1 MSKIA
6 KVLAWRHEST
16 ADQTQHSPRDKN
28 ISKEIDLFRL
38 MISGK
43 IKQNQGNMNRS
54 LDLKQIWGVP
64 NLKITS

>member
-6 KVLAWRHEST
+6 KELAWRHDTT
-16 ADQTQHSPRDKN
+16 AAQTQHSPRDKN

-43 IKQNQGNMNRS
+43 IKQNQELRPKTDMGS
-54 LDLKQIWGVP
+54 
-64 NLKITS
+64 SES